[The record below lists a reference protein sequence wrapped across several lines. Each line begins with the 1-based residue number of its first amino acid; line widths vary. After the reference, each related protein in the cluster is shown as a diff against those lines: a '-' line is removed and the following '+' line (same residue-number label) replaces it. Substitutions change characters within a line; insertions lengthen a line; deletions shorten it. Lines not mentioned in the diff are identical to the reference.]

1 MHIKQ
6 WDPFNIA
13 IEDYS
18 EAIALNSNDIN
29 YYHTRGDAYYN
40 IKEYPKALH
49 DFNAIIILNPKDAS
63 MH

>member
-1 MHIKQ
+1 MGSIQ
-6 WDPFNIA
+6 YA

-49 DFNAIIILNPKDAS
+49 DFNAIIILNQRTQVCIEYLE
-63 MH
+63 